1 MSNIFLLQDTF
12 TVSAIDPDG
21 KAFQR
26 VSRFV
31 AKSERLD
38 IETVCDFNSD
48 LFKPKP
54 SQKLELVLTLT
65 IDDNGTIDSNPQYN
79 PRLKSKLLDEYEY
92 VMFGKVFK
100 IKQPTEE
107 TRNKTEVYISY
118 GGLLMSLTGHSNS
131 LQAIEL
137 DSPIYLL
144 IRKAK

>member
-1 MSNIFLLQDTF
+1 MSSHFLLQDTF

-31 AKSERLD
+31 GKSERLD
-38 IETVCDFNSD
+38 IETVCDYNSD
-48 LFKPKP
+48 LFKPKKD
-54 SQKLELVLTLT
+54 QKLEIVLTLT
-65 IDDNGTIDSNPQYN
+65 IDDHGNIDANPQYN
-79 PRLKSKLLDEYEY
+79 PNLRSKLLDQYEY

-100 IKQPTEE
+100 VKQPTEE
-107 TRNKTEVYISY
+107 TKQKTEVYISY
-118 GGLLMSLTGHSNS
+118 GGLLMSLTGQSNS
-131 LQAIEL
+131 LQSIEL

>member
-1 MSNIFLLQDTF
+1 MASNFLLQDTF
-12 TVSAIDPDG
+12 TISDIDPDG

-38 IETVCDFNSD
+38 IETVCDYNSD
-48 LFKPKP
+48 LFKPKQD
-54 SQKLELVLTLT
+54 QKLEIVLTLT
-65 IDDNGTIDSNPQYN
+65 IDDHGNIESNPQYN

-100 IKQPTEE
+100 VKQPTEE
-107 TRNKTEVYISY
+107 TKQKTEVYVSY
-118 GGLLMSLTGHSNS
+118 GGLLMSLIGHSS
-131 LQAIEL
+131 ALQAIEL